1 MNLYDELGLP
11 PDCTSDEIKQMYRSL
26 AQQHHPDKGGD
37 EDTFKKIK
45 LAYEVLSDPDRRAEY
60 DSTGATQEATTVR
73 SEALQELAGLVT
85 YCIGKINPD
94 RDDLILQM
102 KNELN
107 ESVRQIKDNIIKCN
121 NFIINLNKILKKVN
135 RKKEGEDFIK
145 SIVEEQ
151 IRNRER
157 ELKNFDRKIEVSNY
171 MYELIEDYYYG
182 LDLTKLLAGVQ
193 PTDWRPAKES
203 NLD

>member
-11 PDCTSDEIKQMYRSL
+11 PDCTADEIKQMYRSL

-145 SIVEEQ
+145 SIIEEQ

-182 LDLTKLLAGVQ
+182 LDLTKLLSGVQ
-193 PTDWRPAKES
+193 PTEWHPAKES
-203 NLD
+203 NID

>member
-73 SEALQELAGLVT
+73 SEAIQELAGLVT

-107 ESVRQIKDNIIKCN
+107 ENVRQIKDNIIKCN

-193 PTDWRPAKES
+193 PTDWHPAKES

>member
-11 PDCTSDEIKQMYRSL
+11 TNCTADEIKQMYRSL

-37 EDTFKKIK
+37 EDTFKRIK

-60 DSTGATQEATTVR
+60 DATGETQEVITVR
-73 SEALQELAGLVT
+73 SEALRELAGLVT
-85 YCIGKINPD
+85 YCITKINPD
-94 RDDLILQM
+94 RDDLILVM

-107 ESVRQIKDNIIKCN
+107 EHVRQIKDNIIKCN
-121 NFIINLNKILKKVN
+121 NHIINLNKIIKKIN

-145 SIVEEQ
+145 SILEEQ

-157 ELKNFDRKIEVSNY
+157 ELTNFNRKLEISDY

-182 LDLTKLLAGVQ
+182 LDLAKLLAGVQ
-193 PTDWRPAKES
+193 PTEWKLPEKTE
-203 NLD
+203 

>member
-11 PDCTSDEIKQMYRSL
+11 PDCTFDEIKQMYRSL

-37 EDTFKKIK
+37 EDTFKRIK
-45 LAYEVLSDPDRRAEY
+45 LAYEVLSDTDRRAEY
-60 DSTGATQEATTVR
+60 DATGETKEATTVR
-73 SEALQELAGLVT
+73 TEALQELAGLVG
-85 YCIGKINPD
+85 YCINKINPD

-121 NFIINLNKILKKVN
+121 NHIINLNKILKKVN
-135 RKKEGEDFIK
+135 RKREGEDFIK
-145 SIVEEQ
+145 SIIEEQ

-157 ELKNFDRKIEVSNY
+157 ELNNFNRKIEVSNY

-182 LDLTKLLAGVQ
+182 LDLAKLLSGVQ
-193 PTDWRPAKES
+193 PADWHPAKES